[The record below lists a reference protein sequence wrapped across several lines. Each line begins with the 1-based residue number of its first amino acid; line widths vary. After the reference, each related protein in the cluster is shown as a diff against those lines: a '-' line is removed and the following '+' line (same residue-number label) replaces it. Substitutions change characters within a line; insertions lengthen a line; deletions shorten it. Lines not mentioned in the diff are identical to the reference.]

1 LDESQVWLQRCGG
14 AGDGVAVVL
23 GPTGAVAVAAVAV
36 GPSSELS
43 SFSIL
48 ICTQRC
54 ELAFPRQTGV
64 PYMPLP
70 CCHIQQKFWKYFR
83 LGLTDFLFS
92 KYCV

>member
-1 LDESQVWLQRCGG
+1 V
-14 AGDGVAVVL
+14 GDGVAVVL
-23 GPTGAVAVAAVAV
+23 GPTGVVVVAAVAV

-54 ELAFPRQTGV
+54 VLAFPRQTDV
-64 PYMPLP
+64 PCMPLP
-70 CCHIQQKFWKYFR
+70 CCHIQQKFWKYFHLGLNER
-83 LGLTDFLFS
+83 HLGLTDFLFS